1 MRGKVFLLCLFADFM
16 FAAVSTATSFVSD
29 WPSWRGPHQ
38 NGVSDETGL
47 ISNWS
52 LDGENLLWKAKF
64 VSRSTPIVMNG
75 RVYVNGRTGEGVNK
89 QRHIA
94 CFDAETGKLIWEHK
108 LNVFHTSV
116 PFTRV
121 EWGNLAG
128 DPETGNVY
136 LFGVDGWFVCFDK
149 DGKILWQVSFEEEFN
164 RFSGYGGR
172 TGTAVVDEDL
182 VIVNY
187 INNSW
192 GDHKDQRHRLAA
204 YDKRTGEQVWVSALS
219 GPPKNTNYSVP
230 TIAVINGVR
239 MVIVGG
245 CDGALYALKAR
256 TGEEIWK
263 FSFSKEAVHTS
274 PVVEGNKVYICHSEE
289 NFDNT
294 VMGAVLCID
303 GTGKGDVTK
312 THRVWR
318 TDGVQSGY
326 VSPMIHDGRLYVV
339 TNAGNL
345 LALDAG
351 TGKEYWKFNLGT
363 VGKGS
368 PVWADGKIFATEVNG
383 SFHIIQPGDTSAKSL
398 DSKSIDLVDE
408 KRKAEIYGSP
418 AIAYGKVY
426 FTTEEGLY
434 CLWKKGASS
443 NHKSPA
449 KPELMEEK
457 PDPNALVAHI
467 QIVPSEKWIYA
478 NQTIQFKVRAFD
490 DKGRLLGEKPA
501 TFSVA
506 ALKGTVDAKGKFT
519 PDKTAG
525 NQAGY
530 VVAKVGELESK
541 SRVAVQV
548 DLPWTY
554 DFENFEVDQNP
565 PLWPGASKFRVVN
578 LEGGKVL
585 AKEKPDRLLTRHNL
599 YLGRP
604 EMTGY
609 IIQADAKGTVEKRR
623 SPDFGV
629 INNRY
634 YLDFQTKKQKLQI
647 REWPSELRILK
658 EVDFAWSPETWY
670 TMKLQVDYA
679 GNKALVKGKVWPR
692 DQQEPNDWTITIE
705 DPMPLRNGS
714 PGIHGDAVTTIYFDN
729 IKITRSK

>member
-1 MRGKVFLLCLFADFM
+1 LGFSFLILMLVSVSAG
-16 FAAVSTATSFVSD
+16 AASD
-29 WPSWRGPHQ
+29 WPSWRGPYQ
-38 NGVSDETGL
+38 TGVSDETGL
-47 ISNWS
+47 VSNWS

-64 VSRSTPIVMNG
+64 TSRSTPIVMNG
-75 RVYVNGRTGEGVNK
+75 RVYVNGRTGEGVTM

-94 CFDAETGKLIWEHK
+94 CFDAETGKLIWEQKH
-108 LNVFHTSV
+108 NVFHTTV

-121 EWGNLAG
+121 EWSNLAG

-172 TGTAVVDEDL
+172 TATPVVDEDL

-192 GDHKDQRHRLAA
+192 GDQLVQKNRLAA

-219 GPPKNTNYSVP
+219 GAPKNTNYSVP
-230 TIAVINGVR
+230 VIAVIDGVR
-239 MVIVGG
+239 QLIVGG
-245 CDGALYALKAR
+245 ADGALYGLKAR
-256 TGEEIWK
+256 TGEELWK

-274 PVVEGNKVYICHSEE
+274 PVVDGDKVYICHSEE
-289 NFDNT
+289 NFDST

-312 THRVWR
+312 THQVWR
-318 TDGVQSGY
+318 ADGIQAGY

-339 TNAGNL
+339 TNSGNL
-345 LALDAG
+345 IALDAA
-351 TGKEYWKFNLGT
+351 TGKEYWTFNIGT

-368 PVWADGKIFATEVNG
+368 PVWADGKIYATEVNG
-383 SFHIIQPGDTSAKSL
+383 GFHIIQLGDAEAKSL
-398 DSKSIDLVDE
+398 DRKNINFDE
-408 KRKAEIYGSP
+408 RRKAEIYGSP

-434 CLWKKGASS
+434 CLGKKGASS
-443 NHKSPA
+443 NSKSST
-449 KPELMEEK
+449 KIELSDTDPLRGKEEP
-457 PDPNALVAHI
+457 PDPNSPIAHI
-467 QIVPSEKWIYA
+467 QIAPSEKWIYA
-478 NQTIQFKVRAFD
+478 NQSIQFKVRAFD
-490 DKGRLLGEKPA
+490 DKGRFLGEKPA

-519 PDKTAG
+519 PDKSAG

-541 SRVAVQV
+541 SRVAVQN
-548 DLPWTY
+548 DLPWSY
-554 DFENFEVDQNP
+554 DFENFEVDKNP
-565 PLWPGASKFRVVN
+565 PLWPGASKFKVVSF
-578 LEGGKVL
+578 EGGKVL
-585 AKEKPDRLLTRHNL
+585 AKEKPERLLTRHNL

-609 IIQADAKGTVEKRR
+609 VIQADAKGTQEKRR

-647 REWPSELRILK
+647 RDWPAELRILK
-658 EVDFAWSPETWY
+658 EIEFSWNPESWY
-670 TMKLQVDYA
+670 TFKMQVDYE
-679 GNKALVKGKVWPR
+679 GSKAVVKGKVWPR
-692 DQQEPNDWTITIE
+692 HQQEPAEWTLTVE
-705 DPMPLRNGS
+705 DPLPNRNGS
-714 PGIHGDAVTTIYFDN
+714 PGIHGDAVTNIYFDN

>member
-1 MRGKVFLLCLFADFM
+1 MRGKDLSLCFFVVMLIV
-16 FAAVSTATSFVSD
+16 VSTTEIFASD

-38 NGVSDETGL
+38 TGVSDETGL

-64 VSRSTPIVMNG
+64 VSRTTPIVMNG
-75 RVYVNGRTGEGVNK
+75 RVYVNGRTGEGVTM

-172 TGTAVVDEDL
+172 TGTPVIDEDL
-182 VIVNY
+182 VIVDY

-192 GDHKDQRHRLAA
+192 GDQLAQRNRLAA
-204 YDKRTGEQVWVSALS
+204 YDKRTGEQAWVSALS

-230 TIAVINGVR
+230 VIAVIDDVR
-239 MVIVGG
+239 QLIVGG
-245 CDGALYALKAR
+245 ADGALYGVKAR
-256 TGEEIWK
+256 TGEELWK
-263 FSFSKEAVHTS
+263 FLFSKEAVHTS
-274 PVVEGNKVYICHSEE
+274 PVVDGTKVYICHSEE
-289 NFDNT
+289 NFDST
-294 VMGAVLCID
+294 EMGGMICID
-303 GTGKGDVTK
+303 ATGRGDITK
-312 THRVWR
+312 THEVWR
-318 TDGVQSGY
+318 HEGVRAGY
-326 VSPMIHDGRLYVV
+326 VSPLIHDGRIYVV
-339 TNAGNL
+339 TNSGNL
-345 LALDAG
+345 MALDAVN
-351 TGKEYWKFNLGT
+351 GKEYWTFNVGT

-368 PVWADGKIFATEVNG
+368 PVWADDKIFTTEVNG
-383 SFHIIQPGDTSAKSL
+383 GFHIIQPGDTSAKSL
-398 DSKSIDLVDE
+398 DSKSIDFDQG
-408 KRKAEIYGSP
+408 RKAEVYGSP

-434 CLWKKGASS
+434 CLGKKGASS
-443 NHKSPA
+443 NHKSTA

-457 PDPNALVAHI
+457 PDPNAPVAHI
-467 QIVPSEKWIYA
+467 QIVPSEKWIYD

-490 DKGRLLGEKPA
+490 DKGRLLEEKLA

-519 PDKTAG
+519 PDKAAG

-554 DFENFEVDQNP
+554 DFENFELDKNP
-565 PLWPGASKFRVVN
+565 PLWPGASKFKTVS
-578 LEGGKVL
+578 LEGGQVL
-585 AKEKPDRLLTRHNL
+585 AKEKPDRLLTRHSL
-599 YLGRP
+599 YFGRP
-604 EMTGY
+604 EMSGY
-609 IIQADAKGTVEKRR
+609 VIQADAKGTQEKRR

-629 INNRY
+629 VNNRY
-634 YLDFQTKKQKLQI
+634 YLDFQTKKEKLQI
-647 REWPSELRILK
+647 RDWPAELRILK
-658 EVDFAWSPETWY
+658 EIDFSWNPESWY
-670 TMKLQVDYA
+670 TMKMQVDYE
-679 GNKALVKGKVWPR
+679 GSKAIVKGKVWPR
-692 DQQEPNDWTITIE
+692 DQQEPGEWTLTVE
-705 DPMPLRNGS
+705 DPLPNRNGS
-714 PGIHGDAVTTIYFDN
+714 PAIHGDAVTTIYFDN